1 MIDLANTNWRNAVD
15 AAVDCILNTRD
26 LCGNEKRAT
35 LEMLAD
41 DFGIKGAEAL
51 AAYKAANWEANR
63 EWNRCQRE
71 AGVPEKHL
79 W

>member
-1 MIDLANTNWRNAVD
+1 MTNQTETKWNDAVD

-26 LCGNEKRAT
+26 MCGNEKRAT

-51 AAYKAANWEANR
+51 AAFKADNWRANR
-63 EWNRCQRE
+63 EWNKCQRA